1 MIIGI
6 ILTDEI
12 CDLRCFLIQLNTDTK
27 IYIKISFILLGTPP
41 HHHHNT
47 HTHIKPFIVLNFI
60 LLSTVFFYSSLSL
73 RGRSSFLVFSSESSG
88 WLPCYNQKESVSG
101 CCGEGELA
109 GHGVTRVEKHQLL
122 LFSKYYYLPIIST
135 PVLLAYQDLNWSK
148 RSACMESF
156 LVEMLRLHLAAFTSL
171 LRSSAEKCW
180 HVCSPFVWR

>member
-41 HHHHNT
+41 PPPPQHT
-47 HTHIKPFIVLNFI
+47 HTHQ
-60 LLSTVFFYSSLSL
+60 TFYSSLSL

>member
-41 HHHHNT
+41 PPPPQHT
-47 HTHIKPFIVLNFI
+47 HTLQ
-60 LLSTVFFYSSLSL
+60 TFYSSLSV
-73 RGRSSFLVFSSESSG
+73 RRRSSFLVFSSESSG

-101 CCGEGELA
+101 CCGEGELT

-135 PVLLAYQDLNWSK
+135 PVLLAYQDLN
-148 RSACMESF
+148 
-156 LVEMLRLHLAAFTSL
+156 
-171 LRSSAEKCW
+171 
-180 HVCSPFVWR
+180 